1 MKLGPLIRINRLTY
15 FIIYECCMCAIIKL
29 YGLCLHLPFI
39 DSEFGY
45 LASKNE
51 FNMARLVG
59 PFYEGHS
66 DSLPSSYSPS

>member
-1 MKLGPLIRINRLTY
+1 
-15 FIIYECCMCAIIKL
+15 MCVMTKL
-29 YGLCLHLPFI
+29 YGLCLCLPFI

-59 PFYEGHS
+59 SFHEGHF